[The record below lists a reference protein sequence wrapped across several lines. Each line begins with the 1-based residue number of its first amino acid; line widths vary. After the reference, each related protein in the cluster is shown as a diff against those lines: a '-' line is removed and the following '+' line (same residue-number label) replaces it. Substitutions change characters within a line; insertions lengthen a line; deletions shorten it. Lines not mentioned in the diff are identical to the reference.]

1 MGMRSGV
8 FGALTLFAAT
18 FDIPLTLRLRRLH
31 VGGDES
37 EHAFSIVA

>member
-18 FDIPLTLRLRRLH
+18 FDMTLTQDF
-31 VGGDES
+31 VPM
-37 EHAFSIVA
+37 